1 MAISTAVIESC
12 GDQVTLTPEEFDQQ
26 LGQLAEKW
34 RSHHGAGLEI
44 RHETG
49 KLLNDRYGPPSKRQ
63 KRGEEVLKQAVKLLQ
78 TDESELSRMRR
89 FAFSFESV
97 KVLKEKYPEATTWT
111 AVKELLPK
119 LKSQGGK
126 PKGKSGNG
134 AAKPVG
140 RKQAQPVKFG
150 RVRQSLEALTS
161 KLRKVRSNFS
171 ADEKKELL
179 AHFQELVKVIS
190 DCLHISVSVGQVSAE
205 VAEPAPSAGLK
216 E

>member
-1 MAISTAVIESC
+1 MQTSTVTESC
-12 GDQVTLTPEEFDQQ
+12 GNQGTLTPEEFNQQ

-97 KVLKEKYPEATTWT
+97 EVLKEKHPEATTWT
-111 AVKELLPK
+111 AVKALLPK

-126 PKGKSGNG
+126 QKGKSGNG

-161 KLRKVRSNFS
+161 KLRKVRLNFS

-179 AHFQELVKVIS
+179 AQFQELVKVMEH
-190 DCLHISVSVGQVSAE
+190 CLHISVSVGQVSAE
-205 VAEPAPSAGLK
+205 VAEPAPPAGPN

>member
-1 MAISTAVIESC
+1 MSISKAVSETG
-12 GDQVTLTPEEFDQQ
+12 GDQGNLSPEEFDQL

-34 RSHHGAGLEI
+34 RSHHGVDLEI

-49 KLLNDRYGPPSKRQ
+49 KLLNDHYGPPSKRQ
-63 KRGEEVLKQAVKLLQ
+63 KRGEGVLKEAAERLQ

-97 KVLKEKYPEATTWT
+97 EVLKEKHPEATTWT
-111 AVKELLPK
+111 AVKALLPK

-134 AAKPVG
+134 AASPVG

-161 KLRKVRSNFS
+161 KLRKVRQDFS

-179 AHFQELVKVIS
+179 AQFQELVKVMEH
-190 DCLHISVSVGQVSAE
+190 CLHISVSVGQVSAE
-205 VAEPAPSAGLK
+205 VAEPAPPAGPK